1 MSIEVVHFR
10 YDEWEKEQ
18 QRFKESLKGREFT
31 PLYEDE
37 DRLLPFNEFKKVFLS
52 NREVMTRQQEIE
64 QAMKASVAETIYAS
78 GWGMTPQ
85 ATDLLECAFTKGA
98 EWADRTMLDKV
109 CEWLKENVRV
119 FQKEDIG
126 DFILANLRKEMIK

>member
-1 MSIEVVHFR
+1 MV
-10 YDEWEKEQ
+10 
-18 QRFKESLKGREFT
+18 RE
-31 PLYEDE
+31 
-37 DRLLPFNEFKKVFLS
+37 
-52 NREVMTRQQEIE
+52 QEIE
-64 QAMKASVAETIYAS
+64 QAMKESVAETIYAS

-98 EWADRTMLDKV
+98 QWAARTMLDKV

-126 DFILANLRKEMIK
+126 DFILANLRKEMMR

>member
-1 MSIEVVHFR
+1 
-10 YDEWEKEQ
+10 
-18 QRFKESLKGREFT
+18 
-31 PLYEDE
+31 
-37 DRLLPFNEFKKVFLS
+37 
-52 NREVMTRQQEIE
+52 MTRQQEIE
-64 QAMKASVAETIYAS
+64 NAMKESVAETIYAS

-98 EWADRTMLDKV
+98 QWADRTMLDKV

-126 DFILANLRKEMIK
+126 DFILANLRKEMMR

>member
-1 MSIEVVHFR
+1 
-10 YDEWEKEQ
+10 
-18 QRFKESLKGREFT
+18 
-31 PLYEDE
+31 
-37 DRLLPFNEFKKVFLS
+37 
-52 NREVMTRQQEIE
+52 MTREKEIE

-109 CEWLKENVRV
+109 CEWLKENVEYAV
-119 FQKEDIG
+119 MKKNGKHTIELAGIELAEDLQKDMRI
-126 DFILANLRKEMIK
+126 

>member
-37 DRLLPFNEFKKVFLS
+37 DRLLSFDEFKKVFLS
-52 NREVMTRQQEIE
+52 NREVMTREKEIE
-64 QAMKASVAETIYAS
+64 QAMKESVAETIYAS

-98 EWADRTMLDKV
+98 EWADTTMLDKV

-126 DFILANLRKEMIK
+126 DFILANLRKAMKE

>member
-1 MSIEVVHFR
+1 
-10 YDEWEKEQ
+10 
-18 QRFKESLKGREFT
+18 
-31 PLYEDE
+31 
-37 DRLLPFNEFKKVFLS
+37 
-52 NREVMTRQQEIE
+52 MTREKEIE
-64 QAMKASVAETIYAS
+64 QAMKDSVAGTIYAS

-98 EWADRTMLDKV
+98 NWADRTMLDKV

>member
-1 MSIEVVHFR
+1 
-10 YDEWEKEQ
+10 
-18 QRFKESLKGREFT
+18 
-31 PLYEDE
+31 
-37 DRLLPFNEFKKVFLS
+37 
-52 NREVMTRQQEIE
+52 MTREKEIE
-64 QAMKASVAETIYAS
+64 QAMKDAVAGTIYAS
-78 GWGMTPQ
+78 GWSMTPQ

-126 DFILANLRKEMIK
+126 DFILANLRKEMMK

>member
-1 MSIEVVHFR
+1 MTR
-10 YDEWEKEQ
+10 EKE
-18 QRFKESLKGREFT
+18 
-31 PLYEDE
+31 
-37 DRLLPFNEFKKVFLS
+37 
-52 NREVMTRQQEIE
+52 IE
-64 QAMKASVAETIYAS
+64 EAMKESVAETIYAS

-98 EWADRTMLDKV
+98 EWADATMLDKV

-126 DFILANLRKEMIK
+126 DFILANLRKAMKE

>member
-37 DRLLPFNEFKKVFLS
+37 DRLLPFDEFKKVFLS

-64 QAMKASVAETIYAS
+64 NAMKESIAETIYAS

-98 EWADRTMLDKV
+98 QWADRTMLDKV

-126 DFILANLRKEMIK
+126 DFILANLRKEMMK